1 MSLSP
6 EQRAQILHL
15 HHVEGV
21 SAILIAT
28 MTGLSVSVVR
38 KVVDKSRPEDVPAVD
53 RPNPLRPSSKGRIE
67 RQISAAYAALLK
79 KGAPRDRA

>member
-6 EQRAQILHL
+6 TLRAHVLHL

-38 KVVDKSRPEDVPAVD
+38 KIVQKSRPEDVPAVD
-53 RPNPLRPSSKGRIE
+53 RPKPWCPSSKGRIE
-67 RQISAAYAALLK
+67 RPISAAYAALLK
-79 KGAPRDRA
+79 KGAPRDRT

>member
-1 MSLSP
+1 VNLSP
-6 EQRAQILHL
+6 ERRAQVLHL

-38 KVVDKSRPEDVPAVD
+38 KVVQESRREDVPAAD
-53 RPNPLRPSSKGRIE
+53 WPKPWCPSSKGRIE
-67 RQISAAYAALLK
+67 RQISAACAASSK
-79 KGAPRDRA
+79 KGVRRDRT

>member
-1 MSLSP
+1 VSLSP
-6 EQRAQILHL
+6 TVRAQILHL

-28 MTGLSVSVVR
+28 MTGLSVSVVST
-38 KVVDKSRPEDVPAVD
+38 VVEKSRPEDVLAVD
-53 RPNPLRPSSKGRIE
+53 RPKPWRPSSKGRIE

-79 KGAPRDRA
+79 KGASRDRT